1 MIEEQEN
8 DKAILEPDV
17 IDPSISLEEEQA
29 IIPNLADFSEQEP
42 VTIEI
47 KNKEEELDD
56 LILKLECNEE
66 REATP

>member
-1 MIEEQEN
+1 MIEEPEI

-47 KNKEEELDD
+47 TDV
-56 LILKLECNEE
+56 
-66 REATP
+66 